1 MTRGS
6 YCQKG
11 VCFLIKSTFYNL
23 PDAKR
28 ERVIRAIM
36 AEFAGNDSDKVSINR
51 IIERADISRG
61 SFYQYFDDKVD
72 LAEVVLKSLVDLSLE
87 ELFRAVS
94 VSNGDIFYVYTKAF
108 DVIAGFRQDEEQCA
122 LMTNLVRNM
131 RVSDSLISTYI
142 STRCRG
148 FEELKKLN
156 TSFSREKLRMES
168 DEDMLTLQQ
177 LLNAVLQGAVYRV
190 YGKEEDA
197 EAVRAG
203 FIKKIDIIRRGA
215 EK

>member
-1 MTRGS
+1 M
-6 YCQKG
+6 
-11 VCFLIKSTFYNL
+11 IKSTFYNL

-108 DVIAGFRQDEEQCA
+108 DVIAGFRQD
-122 LMTNLVRNM
+122 
-131 RVSDSLISTYI
+131 
-142 STRCRG
+142 
-148 FEELKKLN
+148 
-156 TSFSREKLRMES
+156 
-168 DEDMLTLQQ
+168 
-177 LLNAVLQGAVYRV
+177 
-190 YGKEEDA
+190 
-197 EAVRAG
+197 
-203 FIKKIDIIRRGA
+203 
-215 EK
+215 

>member
-1 MTRGS
+1 M
-6 YCQKG
+6 
-11 VCFLIKSTFYNL
+11 IKSTFYNL

-72 LAEVVLKSLVDLSLE
+72 LAEVVLRSLVDLSLE

-94 VSNGDIFYVYTKAF
+94 VTNGDIFYVYTKAF

-122 LMTNLVRNM
+122 LLTNLVRNL

-142 STRCRG
+142 STRCNG
-148 FEELKKLN
+148 FSEIKEL
-156 TSFSREKLRMES
+156 TASFSREKLRLES
-168 DEDMLTLQQ
+168 DEEMLSLQQ
-177 LLNAVLQGAVYRV
+177 LLNSVLQSAVYRI
-190 YGKEEDA
+190 YGKEEDV
-197 EAVRAG
+197 EAVRTDLVR
-203 FIKKIDIIRRGA
+203 KTDIIRRGA